1 MTSAPASIWAFAWL
15 AQKNIIVSSKVK
27 YLINE
32 QIFLAMCS
40 AFKDINKIK
49 YQKVNLDKPV
59 DLQIYD
65 VVYIILIL
73 FNLYLKY

>member
-1 MTSAPASIWAFAWL
+1 
-15 AQKNIIVSSKVK
+15 
-27 YLINE
+27 
-32 QIFLAMCS
+32 MCS